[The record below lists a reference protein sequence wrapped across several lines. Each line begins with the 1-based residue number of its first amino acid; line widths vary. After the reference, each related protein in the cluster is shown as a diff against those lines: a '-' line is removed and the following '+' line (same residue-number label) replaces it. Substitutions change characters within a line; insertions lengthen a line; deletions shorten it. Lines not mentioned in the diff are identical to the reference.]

1 VQDFTGAKLL
11 ESSTKPNSFIRFMF
25 SSIRFL
31 RISSYPTGLSSSAT
45 PIVPVPKL
53 PTPRPRK
60 QNLDENLKVK
70 IANKLYIPSH
80 PNLSSSTNNTH
91 PVRTAATNQRGTWHV
106 SGKVRPW
113 VAKEHCLFG

>member
-31 RISSYPTGLSSSAT
+31 RISSYPTGLSSSTT

-53 PTPRPRK
+53 PTPRPGK

-70 IANKLYIPSH
+70 ITNSLFSPTQIFQAPQTTPI
-80 PNLSSSTNNTH
+80 LSARQQQTKEE
-91 PVRTAATNQRGTWHV
+91 RGIFQE
-106 SGKVRPW
+106 K
-113 VAKEHCLFG
+113 